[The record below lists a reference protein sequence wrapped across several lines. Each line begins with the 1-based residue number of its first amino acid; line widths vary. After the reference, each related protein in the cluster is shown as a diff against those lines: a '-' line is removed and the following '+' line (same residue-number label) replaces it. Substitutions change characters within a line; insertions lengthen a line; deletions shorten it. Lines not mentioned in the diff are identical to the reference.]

1 MFFRSLNCD
10 GSSAA
15 GRGPAA
21 TKVMKT
27 TWIPA
32 VIKFGAA
39 ASLLVAGLC
48 LPAFSQQMSFA
59 LRQPVAMEPVVAVQP
74 VSAEPLPSAPNHRF
88 WDRENR
94 ILFAAVAASSTA
106 DFAVTR
112 ANLHNGGREL
122 NPVARVFGG
131 STAGLALNFAGETAG
146 VVGLSYF
153 FHKTGHHKLERI
165 VSMANIGASG
175 VAVAYGLGHR

>member
-1 MFFRSLNCD
+1 
-10 GSSAA
+10 
-15 GRGPAA
+15 
-21 TKVMKT
+21 MKT
-27 TWIPA
+27 TWLPA

-48 LPAFSQQMSFA
+48 LPAFSQQVSFA
-59 LRQPVAMEPVVAVQP
+59 LRQPIAIEPGFAAAQP
-74 VSAEPLPSAPNHRF
+74 VLAEPLPSAPSHLF

-94 ILFAAVAASSTA
+94 ILFAMVAASSTA

-122 NPVARVFGG
+122 NPVTRVFSG
-131 STAGLALNFAGETAG
+131 STAGLTLNFAGETAG
-146 VVGLSYF
+146 GIGLSYF

-165 VSMANIGASG
+165 VSMTNIGASG
-175 VAVAYGLGHR
+175 VAIGYGLAHR